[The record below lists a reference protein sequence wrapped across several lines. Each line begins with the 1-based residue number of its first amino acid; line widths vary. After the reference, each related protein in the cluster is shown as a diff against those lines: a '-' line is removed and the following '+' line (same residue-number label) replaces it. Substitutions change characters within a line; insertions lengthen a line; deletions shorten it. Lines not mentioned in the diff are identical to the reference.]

1 MESTESAPLLRPAC
15 RAVRRSRRGLAV
27 LALAVITASGCA
39 TTDTVRYG
47 EVTAIPGAY
56 APVPAPLS
64 IGEIVAELRAG
75 RLSADLAAAIRE
87 RGLLAPARGADIDL
101 LLREGASSEVVDAVR
116 DESDEMLK
124 AAPPPA
130 GVVVAPPVTVVPGYY
145 YDYGWYP
152 WVPMTFGLWWYG
164 GYDHHRHRPPAP
176 GARPQ
181 RPPPPGTRPPRGAR
195 PPPSPRAPDAFR
207 PSR

>member
-1 MESTESAPLLRPAC
+1 MDWDASLRIGGVA
-15 RAVRRSRRGLAV
+15 AATVAV
-27 LALAVITASGCA
+27 LAIGGCA
-39 TTDTVRYG
+39 VSQDVRYG

-75 RLSADLAAAIRE
+75 RLQGDLAANIRE

-116 DESDEMLK
+116 DETEDMLK
-124 AAPPPA
+124 AVPPA
-130 GVVVAPPVTVVPGYY
+130 MRVVPAPPVTVMPGYY

-152 WVPMTFGLWWYG
+152 WAPVNFGLWWYG
-164 GYDHHRHRPPAP
+164 GHNHYR
-176 GARPQ
+176 
-181 RPPPPGTRPPRGAR
+181 RPPPPGARPHRPPPAGAR
-195 PPPSPRAPDAFR
+195 PPPDLRPPPAARPPPQPLPSPRAPDVFK

>member
-1 MESTESAPLLRPAC
+1 MENTESAALHRPAR
-15 RAVRRSRRGLAV
+15 RAVRRSRWGLAV
-27 LALAVITASGCA
+27 VALAMITTSGCV

-75 RLSADLAAAIRE
+75 RLPADLAADIRE

-101 LLREGASSEVVDAVR
+101 LLREGANSEVVDAVR
-116 DESDEMLK
+116 SESEEMLK

-164 GYDHHRHRPPAP
+164 GYGHHHHRPPAS
-176 GARPQ
+176 GVRPH
-181 RPPPPGTRPPRGAR
+181 RPPPPGTRPLPSPR
-195 PPPSPRAPDAFR
+195 PPPSPRSPGAFK